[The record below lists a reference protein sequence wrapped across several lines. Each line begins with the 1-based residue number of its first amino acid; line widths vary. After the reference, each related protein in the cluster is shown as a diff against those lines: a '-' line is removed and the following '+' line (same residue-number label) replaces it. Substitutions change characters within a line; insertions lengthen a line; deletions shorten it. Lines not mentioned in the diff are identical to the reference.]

1 MPEPITPEMQVRIQ
15 RLLDGNHQ
23 SASPAWRWMGL
34 RMLEAEPGRTV
45 LEMTAGEQMTN
56 HQGVCHGGFLAMLA
70 DSAMGSAL
78 ATVLPEGERHMS
90 FDLKV
95 SFLKTVRIGETV
107 RAVGTVAHSGRR
119 TAVGLCRMEVGGEL
133 VATASASFIVYLPEK
148 TS

>member
-1 MPEPITPEMQVRIQ
+1 MPDTTSPEMQGRIQ

-23 SASPAWRWMGL
+23 SASPAWRWVGL
-34 RMLEAEPGRTV
+34 KMVEAEPGRTV
-45 LEMTAGEQMTN
+45 LDMQAGEQMTN
-56 HQGVCHGGFLAMLA
+56 HQGVCHGGFISMLA

-95 SFLKTVRIGETV
+95 SFLKPVRIGDMV
-107 RAVGTVAHSGRR
+107 RAEGTVAHSGRR

-133 VATASASFIVYLPEK
+133 VATASASFIVYLPENN
-148 TS
+148 S